1 MGKYLIM
8 MNIFLKFLKY
18 LNIEQCVGAQ
28 VEEDTGPGT
37 YMYCCIALNPLTRFI
52 CTY

>member
-18 LNIEQCVGAQ
+18 LNIEHCVGAQ
-28 VEEDTGPGT
+28 VEEDTGPGRKSV
-37 YMYCCIALNPLTRFI
+37 TREI
-52 CTY
+52 TNIPKP